1 MNKKGIKNRTGGK
14 IVREKRVK
22 MYGDK
27 KRNKRERKKKR
38 ASE

>member
-22 MYGDK
+22 MYGE
-27 KRNKRERKKKR
+27 KRETSEERKK
-38 ASE
+38 ET